1 MDPPRRVTLNYSLKN
16 IPIPLNDVYKKK
28 LIEMAES
35 ALKQMRWR
43 AFFFLRNEDKEDERG
58 DGMHY
63 GFDSHRCPP
72 QIDGLKAFED
82 DMAKLIKS
90 V

>member
-1 MDPPRRVTLNYSLKN
+1 MDPPRRFALNYSRKN

-43 AFFFLRNEDKEDERG
+43 AFFFLRSEDERMNT
-58 DGMHY
+58 GMEHTM
-63 GFDSHRCPP
+63 DLTAVNACHR
-72 QIDGLKAFED
+72 
-82 DMAKLIKS
+82 
-90 V
+90 